1 MQGSTFLVSRPGLT
15 SLLDLAPLLEKSP
28 SEVASSVQIHK
39 DVEQTKA
46 DVDKGGPERSSDSVS
61 HQRRPD
67 VLGTYKPS

>member
-28 SEVASSVQIHK
+28 SEVASSVQFHK

-46 DVDKGGPERSSDSVS
+46 DVDKGGPE
-61 HQRRPD
+61 
-67 VLGTYKPS
+67 